1 MKTYNEIKQALAQ
14 QNLVSM
20 CSCNTTKE
28 YNFFTNLVDVN
39 AIERRVNRFQVSSYN
54 MRYALYYILYDNDVD
69 EFVLNIT
76 FIKRDGNEV
85 LCDEELIGVA
95 KWIKTADGYVLI
107 GNTTHTQTRITMENL
122 LPKIYKAVPTTTGC
136 YMYTY
141 NNAGPGIDECGGT
154 QGTTVFYSNCG
165 NINAYNKP
173 TCDDITG
180 CYAYA
185 DAGCTTIISDL
196 YVYTPGECIL
206 TSDTNG
212 LITATCC
219 TGIC

>member
-1 MKTYNEIKQALAQ
+1 MKTYNEIKQLLVQ
-14 QNLVSM
+14 QNLASM
-20 CSCNTTKE
+20 CSCNTTTQ
-28 YNFFTNLVDVN
+28 YNFFTNLVNVN
-39 AIERRVNRFQVSSYN
+39 EIEKRVNQLSVHGRRF
-54 MRYALYYILYDNDVD
+54 ALYYILYNNDVD
-69 EFVLNIT
+69 EFSLNIS
-76 FIKRDGNEV
+76 FITRGDNEV

-95 KWIKTADGYVLI
+95 KWIKATDGYILI
-107 GNTTHTQTRITMENL
+107 GNGTYTQTRISMENL
-122 LPKIYKAVPTTTGC
+122 LPKIYKAASSTPTGC

-154 QGTTVFYSNCG
+154 QGTTTFYSNCG

-173 TCDDITG
+173 TCDNMTG

-206 TSDTNG
+206 TSDASG
-212 LITATCC
+212 LINPTCC
-219 TGIC
+219 SGIC